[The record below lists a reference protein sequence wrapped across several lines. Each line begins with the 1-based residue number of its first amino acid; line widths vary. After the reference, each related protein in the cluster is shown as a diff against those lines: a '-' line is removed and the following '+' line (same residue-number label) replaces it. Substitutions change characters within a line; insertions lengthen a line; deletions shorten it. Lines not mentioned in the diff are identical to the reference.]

1 MMAAAPAMAV
11 LMVLDISRVSMYVFA
26 FSLVKITAARVR
38 PSMGGA
44 LAPFD

>member
-26 FSLVKITAARVR
+26 FSAIKLTAACLR
-38 PSMGGA
+38 PHLGGA
-44 LAPFD
+44 FASFD